1 MVAHRGNLNYQDCRR
16 TLPVGF
22 EADAVE
28 ALIEVGAQDAVAQS
42 LPVLGESAAQSPA
55 IENTSEVQS
64 KDLVFEV
71 KPPKEAGRFRVKIT
85 SAAMLAF
92 EFWKM
97 LGLQWNGTLEV
108 SDHAQ
113 RRASQFL
120 AKYFNGSMCQMLN
133 RSCTSLYHLEFDR
146 SGAADAGRVG
156 DRFLSLEQRTLHGYV
171 KECVVEGIRTGIQT
185 SYYTC
190 DYTTKP
196 SLTCG
201 PVLKHLTHGMQ
212 KLEDTMR
219 AEAEQEEAK
228 RLQLC
233 YPLPPLQEGRGLTT
247 EQREARR
254 RLCRLWTS
262 ANHAVM
268 HGFCLMSLQLLTG
281 REVLRTH
288 VFWRVMLK
296 RVLWGVFEAMRRNTE
311 KHDSA
316 LEAETVAPLEDLAL
330 ALNVG
335 EQADSRSTS
344 FYEDYLHRGQEE
356 PLASMNLYV
365 YAMHVSSVPL
375 HEGGKFA
382 HGEFEFVPH
391 YGKAKSHVQIYMKLR
406 EFHIFTELLCQP
418 SKRIQKCGQRCMWL
432 CCANMRVVTK
442 KVVARRK
449 QFAISMFFLPKGVLG
464 LWHRE
469 QMYE

>member
-92 EFWKM
+92 EFWKV

-185 SYYTC
+185 SYITHA
-190 DYTTKP
+190 TIRP
-196 SLTCG
+196 SLLS
-201 PVLKHLTHGMQ
+201 PAVLSSNTSRMVCKSLKTP
-212 KLEDTMR
+212 
-219 AEAEQEEAK
+219 
-228 RLQLC
+228 C
-233 YPLPPLQEGRGLTT
+233 
-247 EQREARR
+247 AR
-254 RLCRLWTS
+254 S
-262 ANHAVM
+262 
-268 HGFCLMSLQLLTG
+268 
-281 REVLRTH
+281 
-288 VFWRVMLK
+288 
-296 RVLWGVFEAMRRNTE
+296 
-311 KHDSA
+311 
-316 LEAETVAPLEDLAL
+316 
-330 ALNVG
+330 
-335 EQADSRSTS
+335 
-344 FYEDYLHRGQEE
+344 
-356 PLASMNLYV
+356 
-365 YAMHVSSVPL
+365 
-375 HEGGKFA
+375 
-382 HGEFEFVPH
+382 
-391 YGKAKSHVQIYMKLR
+391 
-406 EFHIFTELLCQP
+406 
-418 SKRIQKCGQRCMWL
+418 
-432 CCANMRVVTK
+432 
-442 KVVARRK
+442 RRK
-449 QFAISMFFLPKGVLG
+449 QSACSFAIRCLRFRKVGV
-464 LWHRE
+464 
-469 QMYE
+469 